1 MNLYQT
7 LNDSILLSSYSTF
20 AIIAVTGILLSK
32 HNANLR
38 WLFVFLLA
46 ARIVDTYLLIPLH
59 GWLSQ
64 HPSFNDYLELV
75 IYLFWAFTN
84 WLCYRFILMRSFYS
98 LKIAS
103 KLGPVTNHILP
114 GDYQPK
120 TTKAEYLLAH
130 IYAGFVFTK
139 LLAAF
144 YMLVKLGLAAEITP
158 GQHQW
163 LVNLDALITGKTHQ
177 PLLALMSV
185 SRACDLFL
193 TALEYGLLSYLIFSQ
208 LLYPSTQHKPFKNGD
223 NNVRA

>member
-20 AIIAVTGILLSK
+20 AIIAVVGILLSK

-46 ARIVDTYLLIPLH
+46 VRIVDTYLLIPLH
-59 GWLSQ
+59 GWLSK

-75 IYLFWAFTN
+75 IYIFWAFTA
-84 WLCYRFILMRSFYS
+84 WLCYRFILMRPFYS

-103 KLGPVTNHILP
+103 KLGPVTNHFLP

-139 LLAAF
+139 LPCAL
-144 YMLVKLGLAAEITP
+144 YILIKLGIAAEIAP

-163 LVNLDALITGKTHQ
+163 LVNINALITGKTYQ
-177 PLLALMSV
+177 PLMAMMSIR
-185 SRACDLFL
+185 RAFDLFL

-208 LLYPSTQHKPFKNGD
+208 LLYPSTLNKPFKNGD